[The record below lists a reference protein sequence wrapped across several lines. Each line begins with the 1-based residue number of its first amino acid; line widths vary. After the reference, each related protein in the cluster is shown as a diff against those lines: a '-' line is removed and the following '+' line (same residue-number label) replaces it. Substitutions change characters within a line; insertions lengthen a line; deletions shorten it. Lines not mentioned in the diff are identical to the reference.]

1 MNTDASPHPALEI
14 LSLNA
19 GGDLPFFSRL
29 STGAHVK
36 DCADCERQVLSI
48 RSAKAELQREASAQI
63 LTGFEAI
70 ADWQALEGDMLGNIR
85 VGVAASR
92 CIENVGR
99 TRKWTARF
107 AWAVGMTALFV
118 AGWLTR
124 VPPDDNQK
132 IVAALRRAVGLDQP
146 PFYGTIVRS
155 TPDGIAVRTQGATL
169 TILHP
174 QSAVISMSS
183 PSSVTARYVDD
194 DSGQVTIT
202 NVYGQ

>member
-1 MNTDASPHPALEI
+1 MSTKPSPHPDLEI
-14 LSLNA
+14 LSLYS
-19 GGDLPFFSRL
+19 GGDLPFFLRL
-29 STGAHVK
+29 RTGRHVK
-36 DCADCERQVLSI
+36 ECAACERQMLSL
-48 RSAKAELQREASAQI
+48 RSAKVDLRREAEAQI

-70 ADWQALEGDMLGNIR
+70 ADWHALETDMLGNIR
-85 VGVAASR
+85 VGVAAAR
-92 CIENVGR
+92 CIEKVGR
-99 TRKWTARF
+99 ARKWTSRF
-107 AWAVGMTALFV
+107 AWGAGLTALFV

-124 VPPDDNQK
+124 VPADDNLR
-132 IVAALRRAVGLDQP
+132 IVAALRHAVGLDQP
-146 PFYGTIVRS
+146 QFYGTIVRS

-174 QSAVISMSS
+174 HSAVISMSS